1 MKQNNRKIACMLA
14 VGAMMLPATILSAS
28 AAPAVSVQSVQQ
40 AAKVFGTVTDGK
52 EPVIGASIR
61 VKNGNQGT
69 ITDMD
74 GNFKLDV
81 APGTELLISYVGYKD
96 VTVKAAAN
104 MNIVLEEES
113 TALNEV
119 VVTALGIKRERK
131 ALGYALSEVKGE
143 ELQKAKETNVINS
156 LAGKVAGLI
165 VQNTAGGASGSTR
178 VLLRGNTE
186 LTGNNQPLYVIDGVP
201 LDNTNFGSADTNGGY
216 DLGDGISAINPDDIE
231 NMTVLKG
238 PAASA
243 LYGSRASH
251 GVILI
256 TTKKADKDKI
266 SVEYNGSLT
275 FDVQSTQWDNIQ
287 QTDRVI
293 LVHIFV
299 LLLVVQTPAG
309 VPRLTTSMLNIGI
322 IQSVLS

>member
-1 MKQNNRKIACMLA
+1 MRQNNWKTTCLTVCAI
-14 VGAMMLPATILSAS
+14 VLPSAIQSMSAS
-28 AAPAVSVQSVQQ
+28 NTTVSQVVQQ
-40 AAKVFGTVTDGK
+40 AAKVTGSVTDGK
-52 EPVIGASIR
+52 EPIIGASVR
-61 VKNGNQGT
+61 VKGGSQGT

-81 APGTELLISYVGYKD
+81 AIGTELVFSYVGYRE
-96 VTVKAAAN
+96 VTVKASHN
-104 MNIVLEEES
+104 MKIVMEEES

-131 ALGYALSEVKGE
+131 ALGYGVSEVKGE
-143 ELQKAKETNVINS
+143 ELTKAKETNVINS
-156 LAGKVAGLI
+156 LSGKVAGLV

-186 LTGNNQPLYVIDGVP
+186 MTGNNQPLYVIDGVP
-201 LDNTNFGSADTNGGY
+201 LDNTNFGSAGEAGGY

-256 TTKKADKDKI
+256 TTKK
-266 SVEYNGSLT
+266 V
-275 FDVQSTQWDNIQ
+275 
-287 QTDRVI
+287 
-293 LVHIFV
+293 
-299 LLLVVQTPAG
+299 
-309 VPRLTTSMLNIGI
+309 
-322 IQSVLS
+322 